1 MEPMQPFFSKITEIT
16 ISIIGKLIAAT
27 AVFLIGKAVISFLM
41 RRLRY
46 WKLLQRTEETIKRFL
61 THLIQITL
69 YFLLV
74 LVIIAILG
82 VPIASVTAAIA
93 SAGVAIGLALQGS
106 LSNFA
111 SGIMIL
117 LFRPFRLGN
126 RITVEGESGIVTDI
140 GIFYTVLQTADHLRV
155 VIPNGKIMGNTIVNL
170 SAYST
175 RRLEL
180 TVPVAYG
187 SSVSQIRAVLL
198 KETQKHPLILR
209 EPMPVCHVGD
219 YGDSGLTII
228 LRVWSRSEDHF
239 RVRFELLEAVYSRLQ
254 AENIEISYPTV
265 KIRRETERP
274 K

>member
-1 MEPMQPFFSKITEIT
+1 MEPIQTFFSKITEIT
-16 ISIIGKLIAAT
+16 ISVIGKLTAAT
-27 AVFLIGKAVISFLM
+27 AVFLIGKACISLLM
-41 RRLRY
+41 RRLRH
-46 WKLLQRTEETIKRFL
+46 WRLLQRAEETVKQFL

-69 YFLLV
+69 YFLLT

-93 SAGVAIGLALQGS
+93 SAGVAVGLALQGS

-155 VIPNGKIMGNTIVNL
+155 VIPNGKIMGNTIVNV
-170 SAYST
+170 SAYPT

-198 KETQKHPLILR
+198 EEAQNHPLILR
-209 EPMPVCHVGD
+209 EPMPVCHVNA
-219 YGDSGLTII
+219 YGESGLNMI

-254 AENIEISYPTV
+254 AEHIEISYPTV
-265 KIRRETERP
+265 NVQRKTDRP